1 VSEGNSIWEKIV
13 KVAQADG
20 RITTEETN
28 LIKTILQESKRY
40 EDVLAKALE
49 DHKINAEEKMNLID
63 LRARI
68 LDKAYREA
76 SQDQKISDDEYAIIE
91 QTLKILHQL
100 ELEED
105 EFLS

>member
-1 VSEGNSIWEKIV
+1 MSEGNSIWEKIV